1 MPEPNAK
8 PHPLSAA
15 MFLVAAVACLT
26 PWVSGPIALAAG
38 IALALAGITPFP
50 ALAKRISKFLVQTC
64 VVLLGL
70 RLDLSQL
77 AQAALDG
84 VALAVTTIA
93 GTFALGWLLGQALRT
108 RGELGLLVNSG
119 TAICGASAIAAVG
132 TSVAALPASIAVAT
146 GAIFVLNAV
155 GLFVLPVIGHSL
167 NLSEVQFG
175 TWAGVALHD
184 VASVAAAAADY
195 RVGPEPSSIA
205 LDTANVVKMTRV
217 LWILPI
223 ALIARRVL
231 MPTADRK
238 VAAPFPWFI
247 LLFVAASGL
256 RSLIPQ
262 LAGYEPSIKAVAS
275 SGFQL
280 ALFLIGSGLSRAVL
294 RSVGWRVFAHA
305 TILWIA
311 VAAGSLG
318 IIRAM

>member
-8 PHPLSAA
+8 PHP
-15 MFLVAAVACLT
+15 VAAAIFLIAGLACLT
-26 PWVSGPIALAAG
+26 PWASGPIALAAG
-38 IALALAGITPFP
+38 IALALTGISPFP
-50 ALAKRISKFLVQTC
+50 TLAKRVSRVLVQTC

-77 AQAALDG
+77 ARAAVDG
-84 VALAVTTIA
+84 LLFAFGTIA
-93 GTFALGWLLGQALRT
+93 GTFALGWLLSRALRT

-146 GAIFVLNAV
+146 GAIFVLNAI
-155 GLFVLPVIGHSL
+155 GLFVLPLIGHEL
-167 NLSEVQFG
+167 QLTEAQFG

-184 VASVAAAAADY
+184 VASVAAAASDY
-195 RVGPEPSSIA
+195 RVGPEPSSVA

-223 ALIARRVL
+223 ALIARRML
-231 MPTADRK
+231 MPAADRK
-238 VAAPFPWFI
+238 IAAPFPWFI
-247 LLFVAASGL
+247 LLFIAASGL
-256 RSLIPQ
+256 RSLAPQ
-262 LAGYEPSIKAVAS
+262 LATIEPNIKVFAS

-280 ALFLIGSGLSRAVL
+280 ALFLIGSGLSSATL

-305 TILWIA
+305 ALLWVA
-311 VAAGSLG
+311 VAAGSLSV
-318 IIRAM
+318 IRLM